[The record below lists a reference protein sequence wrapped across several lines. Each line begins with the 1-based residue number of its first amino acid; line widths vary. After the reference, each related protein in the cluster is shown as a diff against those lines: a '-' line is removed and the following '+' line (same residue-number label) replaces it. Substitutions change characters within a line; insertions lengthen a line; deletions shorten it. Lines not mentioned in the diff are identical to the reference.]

1 MIEGKK
7 TKILIVDDEESI
19 VSFLKM
25 GLEMEGL

>member
-25 GLEMEGL
+25 GLETEGL